1 MHTVSRKV
9 GHAME
14 RFPQHAPQ
22 LRRLLGED
30 EMFADLCTEYG
41 EAVEAIQRWRT
52 PNNTTTRQQ
61 IAELLEL
68 REELETEIRTKLSR
82 NNDTR

>member
-1 MHTVSRKV
+1 MHTVSSKV

-14 RFPQHAPQ
+14 RFPKHAPQ

-41 EAVEAIQRWRT
+41 EAVEAIQRWCT
-52 PNNTTTRQQ
+52 SNDTTTRQQ

>member
-1 MHTVSRKV
+1 MHTVSSKV
-9 GHAME
+9 RHAME

-52 PNNTTTRQQ
+52 SNDTGTRGQ
-61 IAELLEL
+61 IAELLEV
-68 REELETEIRTKLSR
+68 REDLETEIRIQLSR
-82 NNDTR
+82 ATDTT